1 MTRRTDVDARI
12 PPLLD
17 RISDYV
23 AYYAE
28 RQPDVDATLHEGRHR
43 TYAELRQHVDEI
55 ARALMAAGVAHGD
68 RVATLATPHPDYWS
82 IFLATASIGA
92 IWVGLNPRYQL
103 EEYRYVLGD
112 CEPVL
117 LLTRTRIGER
127 DFAPDIAALRAQS
140 TALRQVV
147 VLGDD
152 PPLEAA
158 LTMAEFQAAGRGVDD
173 ADLAK
178 RRAAVAPGDPALIVY
193 TSGSTGRPKG
203 ALLPHRGLVRC
214 CRNQMRYWR
223 ADPVR
228 VLNFL
233 PINHIGCVGDI
244 SSWTLVAGGC
254 IVFLEK
260 FDPARSMQITAD
272 EHCTV
277 WGGVPTTI
285 IMCLALPDF
294 ARYDLSALQL
304 ILWSGAAAPADLV
317 RRLRGIV
324 PMLSNSYGLT
334 ETVGSVTFAGP
345 CDDVE
350 LLSETVG
357 FPVPDYEFRISD
369 SSGQPVAAGEAGE
382 ICVRGDFVMRGYWR
396 RPKETAET
404 IDADGWLHTG
414 DLAVARPDGAIR
426 LVGRLK
432 EMFKSGGYNVYP
444 REIEVVLENCPGV
457 AMAAVVGIPDP
468 VFSEVGHA
476 FILRDAGAAISTS
489 ALEAACRAHLANYKI
504 PKRFVIED
512 ELPLL
517 PIGKL
522 DKRRL
527 KEIAIAHAASD
538 GSMERPA

>member
-1 MTRRTDVDARI
+1 MTHSLVAGAEL
-12 PPLLD
+12 PPPLD

-23 AYYAE
+23 GYYAE
-28 RQPDVDATLHEGRHR
+28 RQPAAEAMVLDDRRVTYNELRKQVDA
-43 TYAELRQHVDEI
+43 V
-55 ARALMAAGVAHGD
+55 ARAFIAAGVAKGD
-68 RVATLATPHPDYWS
+68 RVATLATPHPDFWT
-82 IFLATASIGA
+82 IFLASASIGA
-92 IWVGLNPRYQL
+92 VWVGLNPRYQL
-103 EEYRYVLGD
+103 DEYRYVIGD

-117 LLTRTRIGER
+117 FLTRTRIGDR
-127 DFAPDIAALRAQS
+127 NFAPDIGALQSQS
-140 TALRQVV
+140 TTLRQVV

-152 PPLEAA
+152 PLLAQATSMAA
-158 LTMAEFQAAGRGVDD
+158 FLAAGRAVDHGL
-173 ADLAK
+173 LAS
-178 RRAAVAPGDPALIVY
+178 RRAEVAPSDPALIVY

-214 CRNQMRYWR
+214 SRNQMRYWR

-228 VLNFL
+228 VLNYL

-244 SSWTLVAGGC
+244 SSWALVAGGC

-260 FDPARSMQITAD
+260 FDPARSMELTAG

-294 ARYDLSALQL
+294 ARFDLSSLQL
-304 ILWSGAAAPADLV
+304 IVWGGAAAPADLI
-317 RRLRGIV
+317 RKLRTIV
-324 PMLSNSYGLT
+324 PALSNSYGMT

-345 CDDVE
+345 CDDVD
-350 LLSETVG
+350 LLAETVG

-369 SSGQPVAAGEAGE
+369 ADGMPVPAGEVGE
-382 ICVRGDFVMRGYWR
+382 ICVRGDFIMRGYWR
-396 RPKETAET
+396 RPQETAET

-414 DLAVARPDGAIR
+414 DLALTRADGSIR

-444 REIEVVLENCPGV
+444 REIEIVLEGCAGV
-457 AMAAVVGIPDP
+457 AMAAVVGVPDP

-476 FILRDAGAAISTS
+476 FILRDPGASISTS
-489 ALEAACRAHLANYKI
+489 ALEAACRAHLANYKV
-504 PKRFVIED
+504 PKHFVIED

-527 KEIAIAHAASD
+527 KEIATARATST
-538 GSMERPA
+538 